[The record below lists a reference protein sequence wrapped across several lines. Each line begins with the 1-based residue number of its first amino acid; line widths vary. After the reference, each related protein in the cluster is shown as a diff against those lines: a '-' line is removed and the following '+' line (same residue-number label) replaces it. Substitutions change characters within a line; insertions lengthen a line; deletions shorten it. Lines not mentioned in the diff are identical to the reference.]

1 MFDFGQFRRMDG
13 VLRQAPFELW
23 GSPVRRNVT
32 RIMRSIQA
40 RRAEDGERGAA
51 LVEFALVV
59 TLMMTLIFG
68 IVEFSIA
75 WNVKSEAQAA
85 VRSGGRTA
93 SALTRS
99 NDLTKNA
106 AAAVGAALKS
116 IPAGEPQYVMVYRV
130 AYNGSAAPP
139 GSCGSNCSK
148 FLWNPGTKSF
158 NTAND
163 LGGGW
168 PASAQGNNCSVSNP
182 NQYDQ
187 VGVYVNVNHP
197 YVALPNFVP
206 GMGSNVTLDP
216 YSVFRLEP
224 TSSTGCA

>member
-1 MFDFGQFRRMDG
+1 
-13 VLRQAPFELW
+13 LL
-23 GSPVRRNVT
+23 
-32 RIMRSIQA
+32 
-40 RRAEDGERGAA
+40 
-51 LVEFALVV
+51 L
-59 TLMMTLIFG
+59 G

-99 NDLTKNA
+99 NTLTTNA

-116 IPAGEPQYVMVYRV
+116 IPATEPQYVEVYRV
-130 AYNGSAAPP
+130 AYNASGAPP
-139 GSCGSNCSK
+139 ASCSSNCSK
-148 FLWNPGTKSF
+148 FMWNSGTQSF

-168 PASAQGNNCSVSNP
+168 PASAQGNNCSVSDP

-187 VGVYVNVNHP
+187 VGVYVNVLHP
-197 YVALPNFVP
+197 YIALPNFVP
-206 GMGSNVTLDP
+206 GMGSTTTLDP
-216 YSVFRLEP
+216 HSVFRLEP
-224 TSSTGCA
+224 SSSTVCS